1 MYHGRPWGSQ
11 DRMLEDLKGLSLCQ
25 VSGGKFEEGGSLWID
40 GWERGDP
47 RAEHLWNSCPKWW
60 KTNSRLKLNWMMYV
74 FFFFPKQ
81 GVHDHI
87 TGGTVFLF
95 LPWPMIIK
103 RSLVWTS
110 MCREAVSYSTG
121 ELKAQL
127 EGPGS
132 YHEMDISSVT
142 CSTPIIRSLLSLP
155 LYVGGMEKCGD
166 TKHRKPACACLSVHL
181 VQTGEKVLV
190 QFYLLCGV

>member
-1 MYHGRPWGSQ
+1 MGEKEVIQ
-11 DRMLEDLKGLSLCQ
+11 GLSI
-25 VSGGKFEEGGSLWID
+25 SGILVQNGGRLI
-40 GWERGDP
+40 RGSSWTDNDVC
-47 RAEHLWNSCPKWW
+47 L
-60 KTNSRLKLNWMMYV
+60 
-74 FFFFPKQ
+74 FFSPKQ

-103 RSLVWTS
+103 RSLVWTF